1 VTNVEITEKRVT
13 WAELFFDL
21 VYVFAVTEVSSLLH
35 ADYSWTGV
43 LRALIVFVPIY
54 WSWVGTSV
62 LANTQDL
69 SGAASRIGMFA
80 VALAGLFMALAV
92 PEAYGERGV
101 LFGSAYLAARVVLAI
116 MLFRRIPIALNPIA
130 VGLVVSGPL
139 IFAGGFAHGATREA
153 IWALAAAID
162 LSSPTVLKSRL
173 RSMRFDPSH
182 LAERFGLLL
191 IIALGESVVAIGGP
205 AASDKHLSAGV
216 LAAVAAAF
224 VCACALWWVYFH
236 FAADAMRYAITTAQV
251 QTHIARHVMSYGHLV
266 LVGSVISIAV
276 GMREAVAHPGQQ
288 LSWGVTGLLFGGC
301 ALYLA
306 TYGYTRWAMFR
317 LVSTT
322 RLTAA
327 AVMLALL
334 PLAPHLPALGA
345 LTLVAAVLVALNVVE
360 YVRVRRTSV
369 AQRAG
374 EAEVAQQAGVHEA
387 GDS

>member
-1 VTNVEITEKRVT
+1 MTSVEITEKRVT

-35 ADYSWTGV
+35 ADYSWAGV

-101 LFGSAYLAARVVLAI
+101 LFGSGYLAARAVLAI
-116 MLFRRIPIALNPIA
+116 MLFRRVPIALNPIA

-139 IFAGGFAHGATREA
+139 IFAGGFAHGTAREA
-153 IWALAAAID
+153 IWASAAAID

-251 QTHIARHVMSYGHLV
+251 QTHIARHVMSYGHLM

-276 GMREAVAHPGQQ
+276 GMREAVAHPGQH

-327 AVMLALL
+327 AVMLTLL
-334 PLAPHLPALGA
+334 PVAPHLPALGA

-360 YVRVRRTSV
+360 YVRVRGTSI

-374 EAEVAQQAGVHEA
+374 EAEMAQQAGVHEA

>member
-1 VTNVEITEKRVT
+1 VTDVEIPEKRVT

-21 VYVFAVTEVSSLLH
+21 VYVFAVTEVSALLH
-35 ADYSWTGV
+35 ADHSWAGV

-116 MLFRRIPIALNPIA
+116 MLFRRVPIALNPIA

-139 IFAGGFAHGATREA
+139 IFAGGFAHGTTREA
-153 IWALAAAID
+153 MWALAAVID
-162 LSSPTVLKSRL
+162 LSSPTVLQARL
-173 RSMRFDPSH
+173 RAMHFDPSH

-216 LAAVAAAF
+216 LAAVATAF
-224 VCACALWWVYFH
+224 ICACGLWWVYFH
-236 FAADAMRYAITTAQV
+236 FAADAMRYAMTTAQV
-251 QTHIARHVMSYGHLV
+251 QTHIARHVMSYGHLM

-276 GMREAVAHPGQQ
+276 GMREAVARPGEQ
-288 LSWGVTGLLFGGC
+288 LGWGVAGLLFGGC

-306 TYGYTRWAMFR
+306 TFGYTRWAMFR

-322 RLTAA
+322 RLSAS
-327 AVMLALL
+327 AVVLALL
-334 PLAPHLPALGA
+334 PVASHLPALGA
-345 LTLVAAVLVALNVVE
+345 LMLVAAVLVALNVVE
-360 YVRVRRTSV
+360 YLRVRRTVV
-369 AQRAG
+369 AQSAG
-374 EAEVAQQAGVHEA
+374 EGEMGQEA
-387 GDS
+387 TVRERADG

>member
-1 VTNVEITEKRVT
+1 VTDVEIPEKRVT

-21 VYVFAVTEVSSLLH
+21 VYVFAVTEVSALLH
-35 ADYSWTGV
+35 ADHSWAGV

-116 MLFRRIPIALNPIA
+116 MLFRRVPIALNPIA

-139 IFAGGFAHGATREA
+139 IFAGGFAHGTTREA
-153 IWALAAAID
+153 MWALAAVID
-162 LSSPTVLKSRL
+162 LSSPTVLQARL
-173 RSMRFDPSH
+173 RAMHFDPSH

-216 LAAVAAAF
+216 LAAVATAF
-224 VCACALWWVYFH
+224 ICACGLWWVYFH
-236 FAADAMRYAITTAQV
+236 FAMTTAQV
-251 QTHIARHVMSYGHLV
+251 QTHIARHVMSYGHLM

-276 GMREAVAHPGQQ
+276 GMREAVARPGEQ
-288 LSWGVTGLLFGGC
+288 LGWGVAGLLFGGC

-306 TYGYTRWAMFR
+306 TFGYTRWAMFR

-322 RLTAA
+322 RLSAS
-327 AVMLALL
+327 AVVLALL
-334 PLAPHLPALGA
+334 PVASHLPALGA
-345 LTLVAAVLVALNVVE
+345 LMLVAAVLVALNVVE
-360 YVRVRRTSV
+360 YLRVRRTVV
-369 AQRAG
+369 AQSAG
-374 EAEVAQQAGVHEA
+374 EGEMGQEA
-387 GDS
+387 TVRERADG